1 MQGWEGVREGKQKR
15 GVLPQIW
22 AFFTCFARDPD
33 KAWLTWGRLWWWV
46 KVEGAKSG
54 RKSSYLKPGAAV
66 EVTGIK
72 TPEASA

>member
-1 MQGWEGVREGKQKR
+1 MQGWEGAREGKQKR

-54 RKSSYLKPGAAV
+54 RKSSYLKPGEAV